1 MIVVCA
7 LSAAQQQVQHHGAA
21 KAISILAPPSEHPV
35 FETVNGDDHL
45 RLTFHDIAAPTH
57 GLSAP
62 GEHDMHK
69 LLGFL
74 RSWDG
79 QNPMLIHCWAGIS
92 RSTAAAYIASCLFS
106 PRVDEAE
113 LAWALREASPSA
125 TPNPMLV
132 SLADEALNREG
143 RMKRAIQAIGR
154 GADAFEGAPFT
165 LDVQPPV

>member
-1 MIVVCA
+1 MIVVCS
-7 LSAAQQQVQHHGAA
+7 LSAAHEQIQVHGAV

-35 FETVNGDDHL
+35 FETVEGHDHL

-62 GEHDMHK
+62 GEHDIQR

-74 RSWDG
+74 RSWEG
-79 QNPMLIHCWAGIS
+79 PKPLLIHCWAGIS
-92 RSTAAAYIASCLFS
+92 RSTAAAYIASCMFK
-106 PRVDEAE
+106 PRADETE
-113 LAWALREASPSA
+113 LAWALRHASPSA

-132 SLADEALNREG
+132 SLADHALNREG
-143 RMKRAIQAIGR
+143 RMTRAIQAIGR
-154 GADAFEGAPFT
+154 GEDAYEGAPFT